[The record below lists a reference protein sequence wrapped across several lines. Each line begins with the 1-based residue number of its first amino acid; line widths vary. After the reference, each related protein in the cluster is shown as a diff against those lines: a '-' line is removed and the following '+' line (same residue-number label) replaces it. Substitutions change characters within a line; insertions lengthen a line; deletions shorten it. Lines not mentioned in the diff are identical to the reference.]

1 MHMHEPKM
9 LVESKGLREDVID
22 EWSNGSVIKFFIFS
36 FLSSS
41 DQVFLV
47 VFIKCIN
54 FRMDVLSIPPPLII
68 TALLIS
74 KTKSG
79 TVPNS

>member
-54 FRMDVLSIPPPLII
+54 FRMDVLSIPPSYNNSIAYI
-68 TALLIS
+68 
-74 KTKSG
+74 KDKEWDG
-79 TVPNS
+79 T

>member
-9 LVESKGLREDVID
+9 LIGSKGLRDDVID
-22 EWSNGSVIKFFIFS
+22 EWSNGSFIKFSFS
-36 FLSSS
+36 FSFHQRINFSSLCS
-41 DQVFLV
+41 LNAL
-47 VFIKCIN
+47 I
-54 FRMDVLSIPPPLII
+54 FRMDVLSIPPIMII
-68 TALLIS
+68 AMCIS